1 MFASVGFINTMI
13 SSVDPQSYTEHHELF
28 VIYPGPDIDVVNP
41 LDTKF
46 SSCINQNST
55 CFMFQVEYD
64 FITSNL
70 NVTVIEAKVYIR
82 HVPYS

>member
-46 SSCINQNST
+46 SIWITHNFLEYSERAL
-55 CFMFQVEYD
+55 CFRLNMISSQV
-64 FITSNL
+64 T
-70 NVTVIEAKVYIR
+70 
-82 HVPYS
+82 

>member
-46 SSCINQNST
+46 SSCIHQNSN
-55 CFMFQVEYD
+55 FLEY
-64 FITSNL
+64 S
-70 NVTVIEAKVYIR
+70 
-82 HVPYS
+82 